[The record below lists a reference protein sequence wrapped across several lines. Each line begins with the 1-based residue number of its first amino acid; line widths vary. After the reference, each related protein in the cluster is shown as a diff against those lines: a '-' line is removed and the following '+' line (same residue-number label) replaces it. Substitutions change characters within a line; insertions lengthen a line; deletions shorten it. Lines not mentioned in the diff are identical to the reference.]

1 MGGCLPVNLDCGQR
15 ADMAVSF
22 AHIPARVLMIGPDLS
37 LHGGIVSVV
46 DGYLKGGLPA
56 ICDSFEYLGT
66 GLGFTK
72 IGKFWSFIKTLTTFK
87 KMLPLY
93 DIVHLHISARGSYW
107 RKSIMARLA
116 HKAGK
121 RVILHD
127 HDGEFAATF
136 EKGGGT
142 YRRNV
147 RETFDLAD
155 CVLVLSEEWCDYF
168 AENVCDRSKIVILHN
183 SVKAPEN
190 PCTPRAH
197 QDVLFLGRLD
207 ARKSPDILLRA
218 AAELVQRYPGVRYRF
233 CGDGEVARYQVL
245 ADSLGIADQ
254 CDFTGWVNGEEREA
268 IIRDSGI
275 FCLPSRNEGMPM
287 SMLEMMA
294 YGLPCVVTP
303 VGGIPQVIE
312 DGKNGFMVPVGDERL
327 LASRLGELLESPSL
341 RAEIGRNAREMVS
354 ERFGIEKSIV
364 ELGQIYADL

>member
-136 EKGGGT
+136 EKGGET

-254 CDFTGWVNGEEREA
+254 CNFTGWVNGEEREA